1 MLTYR
6 DATTR
11 RQRLEQLRA
20 SLWSDRS
27 SFDAH
32 WKELADFYFPR
43 RTRFTT
49 SDRNRGDKRNQNII
63 NSTGRY
69 AARTLQSGLHAG
81 LTSPARPWLK
91 LAVPDQD
98 LEKFAPVKD
107 WLHKTTERMLT
118 LFSLS
123 NLYNVLPIVYGDMGV
138 FGTAAMSILE
148 DDKDLFRAEAYPV
161 GSYAVGVDRK
171 GKVSTFVREY
181 ELSVRQIVEE
191 YGLKADGR
199 TIDWSNISLTVRNLW
214 DRGNY
219 EASIGVTWIVYPNEE
234 RDDHALESKYKAFA
248 SCHFETGGNE
258 NKFLRE
264 GGFDTFPIMV
274 PRWDVTSGDSYG
286 TDCPGMTALGDVKQ
300 LQIME
305 RRKGQALA
313 KLVDP
318 PLVGPTSLRTQKT
331 SMLPGDV
338 TFVDVREGMQGL
350 KSVHDI
356 RIDFSHLQIDMQGV
370 EYRIKRA
377 FFEDLFI
384 MLGTSDPMR
393 GAQPITAREVEER
406 HEEKLIALGPVLER
420 TNDELLD
427 PLIDRVFM
435 LMAQAGFFDEHGLPP
450 PPELQGVRTKAE
462 YISILSQAQ
471 KLVSVT
477 GQDRFLQSTIP
488 LLELAPEVGAS
499 INFRQ
504 VVKNYADML
513 GVDPELVRSDEE
525 VTAILQAQQQQQQQ
539 AAQAEQ
545 AAQLATAVQKA
556 GATKMGQDSAL
567 DRLVGGIAGSG
578 VAS

>member
-6 DATTR
+6 DPATR
-11 RQRLEQLRA
+11 RQRLEQLRG

-27 SFDAH
+27 TFDAH
-32 WKELADFYFPR
+32 WRELADYYFPR
-43 RTRFTT
+43 RTRFWAG
-49 SDRNRGDKRNQNII
+49 DRNRGDKRNQNII

-98 LEKFAPVKD
+98 LAKFAPVKE
-107 WLHKTTERMLT
+107 WLYKTTERMLT

-138 FGTAAMSILE
+138 FGTAAMAILE
-148 DDKDLFRAEAYPV
+148 DGRDLFRAEAYPI
-161 GSYAVGVDRK
+161 GSYAVGCDRR
-171 GKVSTFVREY
+171 GKVSTFIRDY
-181 ELSVRQIVEE
+181 QLTVRQVIEE
-191 YGLKADGR
+191 YGLQADGR
-199 TIDWSNISLTVRNLW
+199 TIDWTNISLTVRQLW
-214 DRGNY
+214 ERGNY
-219 EASIGVTWIVYPNEE
+219 EAQVPVTWAVYPNEE
-234 RDDHALESKYKAFA
+234 RDDSRLGARYKPFA

-264 GGFDTFPIMV
+264 SGFDTFPIMV
-274 PRWDVTSGDSYG
+274 PRWDVTAEDSYG
-286 TDCPGMTALGDVKQ
+286 TDCPGMTALGDNKQ

-305 RRKGQALA
+305 KRKGQALA

-318 PLVGPTSLRTQKT
+318 PLVGPTALRTQKT

-338 TFVDVREGMQGL
+338 TYVDVREGMQGL

-356 RIDFSHLQIDMQGV
+356 RIDFSHLQMDMQGV

-427 PLIDRVFM
+427 PLIDRVFG
-435 LMAQAGFFDEHGLPP
+435 LMVQAGFFDENGLPA

-477 GQDRFLQSTIP
+477 GQDRFLQSTVP

-499 INFRQ
+499 INFRK
-504 VVKNYADML
+504 VVSNYADML
-513 GVDPELVRSDEE
+513 GVDPELVRTDDE
-525 VTAILQAQQQQQQQ
+525 VTSILAAQQAQAQQQ
-539 AAQAEQ
+539 AQAEQ
-545 AAQLATAVQKA
+545 AAQIATAAQKA
-556 GATKMGQDSAL
+556 SQTKMGTDSAL